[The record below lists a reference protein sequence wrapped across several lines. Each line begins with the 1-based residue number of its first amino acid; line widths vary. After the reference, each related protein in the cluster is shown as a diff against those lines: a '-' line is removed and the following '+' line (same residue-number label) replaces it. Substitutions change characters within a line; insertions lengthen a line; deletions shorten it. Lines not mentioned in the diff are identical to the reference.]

1 MSASDHFQ
9 QQQSLTASLTVFT
22 LMPKIVGGDLGLNI
36 SISTDVESA
45 EDDVEVSG
53 RGRHQQQQEV
63 EVCVAQQA
71 LDVKII

>member
-1 MSASDHFQ
+1 M
-9 QQQSLTASLTVFT
+9 TASLTVFT

-53 RGRHQQQQEV
+53 RRRHQQQHEV